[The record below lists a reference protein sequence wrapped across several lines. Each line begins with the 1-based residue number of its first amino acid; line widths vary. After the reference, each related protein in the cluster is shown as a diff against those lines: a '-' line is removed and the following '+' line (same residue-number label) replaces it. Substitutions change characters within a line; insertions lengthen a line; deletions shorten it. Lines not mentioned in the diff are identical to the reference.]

1 MANLKYHLR
10 GMLLSSLGY
19 GFGFAIGN
27 FGSHLLLKSGF
38 LEPIR
43 DLFAAQRFELGLT
56 LLLLVIGV
64 GGAIGGAIGG
74 LALSYTHQSTR
85 RLRYVWPSAL
95 GFGVSYALIL
105 FPLTLAISLF
115 SFYSPA
121 QASPLGFVVVVGLAG
136 AIFGAVSGLVL
147 GLLTVGRATW
157 RVFLVSAIAFAA
169 GGAGLGQG
177 LYFHFFAEARAWS
190 IFGALFLFGAIG
202 GGGLGFL
209 YSWLAHRQPDT
220 KPGRLSRFVA
230 WFKGSKAVYKVATVA
245 LLLMALLVLHR
256 LWVITPFKARSASLT
271 TVLELPTIGTH
282 WLSPTNMSTVFSEAE
297 ARDSQPDLFV
307 DEAGNVAMAWVRE
320 VNGAADVYY
329 SARLLSES
337 GVWLEPVNV
346 SNSGSNLATT
356 PQIVIDSQGQAHVV
370 WAEDSAIFYSQCG
383 GQSLYLTRASV

>member
-190 IFGALFLFGAIG
+190 IFGALFSFWGDRRRWAGFSVQLAGPSPARHKAGAFVQVCRLVQRLKSSVQG
-202 GGGLGFL
+202 CDRGTFADGPAGATQTVGDNPFQ
-209 YSWLAHRQPDT
+209 SPERLADHR
-220 KPGRLSRFVA
+220 SRIANHWHPLVVA
-230 WFKGSKAVYKVATVA
+230 NR
-245 LLLMALLVLHR
+245 H
-256 LWVITPFKARSASLT
+256 
-271 TVLELPTIGTH
+271 
-282 WLSPTNMSTVFSEAE
+282 
-297 ARDSQPDLFV
+297 
-307 DEAGNVAMAWVRE
+307 
-320 VNGAADVYY
+320 VNGFFGGRGADAA
-329 SARLLSES
+329 A
-337 GVWLEPVNV
+337 GPV
-346 SNSGSNLATT
+346 
-356 PQIVIDSQGQAHVV
+356 
-370 WAEDSAIFYSQCG
+370 CG
-383 GQSLYLTRASV
+383 